1 MRHEPII
8 REVGKMLLRHIGEWD
23 VPSKDV
29 ITWDVLKAK
38 KYVKFS
44 RKFEEEILAY
54 KAVPKVIQIGVFEL
68 LKSVQGDVLATKMEQ
83 LGNYGRAEI
92 TSESLATILA
102 GCEHLS
108 RQMDSN
114 ICLLPTDKGP
124 IFVNSFWT
132 GEEFSLKEYTISDG
146 NRWIEGARVI
156 APRRVI

>member
-1 MRHEPII
+1 
-8 REVGKMLLRHIGEWD
+8 MLLRHIGEWD
-23 VPSKDV
+23 IPGEDV
-29 ITWDVLKAK
+29 VTWEALKAK

-44 RKFEEEILAY
+44 RKFEEKILAY
-54 KAVPKVIQIGVFEL
+54 KAVPKVVQIGVFEL

-114 ICLLPTDKGP
+114 ICLLPTKNGREV
-124 IFVNSFWT
+124 FVNSFWT
-132 GEEFSLKEYTISDG
+132 GEEFLLKEYPVSDG
-146 NRWIEGARVI
+146 NRWIEGGRIIV
-156 APRRVI
+156 PRRVL